1 MTTEAHGTAAGEG
14 GVRGHDPSG
23 PIPLRLLPDTAEVSA
38 QGHLHIGGCN
48 LVDLAAEF
56 GTPLFV
62 YDEAHLRARCGEAVS
77 AFDGGAAYAAKA
89 FLCAAMARLAI
100 SEGMDI
106 DVASGGELQTV
117 LRAFEGD
124 AADAAPVG
132 GVAQRIVLHG
142 NNKSAAELE
151 LARHAGIGRI
161 VVDSFDELDLL
172 DELHRADGLVP
183 RILLRVTPDVR
194 AETHEYIST
203 GQADSKFGFGI
214 RQGAA
219 AAAVERAARSE
230 AVRLVGIHC
239 HIGSQVFQVES
250 LAKALEVIAE
260 FAAPLF
266 TGSGAAAG
274 CLEELSVGG
283 GLGVAYVESEQAPTI
298 TEWGSAL
305 SSRWADLSRRHG
317 LEARLTAEPGRA
329 IAAAAAVTLYTVGS
343 IKEVPGVRTY
353 AAVDGGYGDNPRPML
368 YGSDYTAFMP
378 ARADESRPHRV
389 RLVGKHCESGD
400 VIVRSA
406 PMPSGLAAGDLVA
419 TPVTGAYGYSMGA
432 PYNRIGRPAV
442 VFVADGEPRLVI
454 RRETVDDMLALDV
467 L

>member
-1 MTTEAHGTAAGEG
+1 MTTDPHNTADAETGSLG
-14 GVRGHDPSG
+14 DDPSG
-23 PIPLRLLPDTAEVSA
+23 PIPQRLLPDTAGVSE
-38 QGHLHIGGCN
+38 QGHLHIGGCD

-62 YDEAHLRARCGEAVS
+62 YDEAHLRARCREAVE

-117 LRAFEGD
+117 LRAFDGD
-124 AADAAPVG
+124 
-132 GVAQRIVLHG
+132 VAQRVVLHG
-142 NNKSAAELE
+142 NNKSVAELAM
-151 LARHAGIGRI
+151 AREAGVGRI
-161 VVDSFDELDLL
+161 VVDSAAELDRL
-172 DELHRADGLVP
+172 DELHRADGAVP
-183 RILLRVTPDVR
+183 RVLLRVTPGVR

-214 RQGAA
+214 GAGVA
-219 AAAVERAARSE
+219 IAAVERAAEMSSIE
-230 AVRLVGIHC
+230 LVGIHC
-239 HIGSQVFQVES
+239 HIGSQVFRVES
-250 LAKALEVIAE
+250 LARALDVVAE

-266 TGSGAAAG
+266 GDAGPAAG
-274 CLEELSVGG
+274 RLEELSIGG

-298 TEWGSAL
+298 TEWGDVL
-305 SSRWADLSRRHG
+305 SNRWAALARQHG
-317 LEARLTAEPGRA
+317 FAARLVAEPGRA

-378 ARADESRPHRV
+378 ARAAERRPDRV

-406 PMPSGLAAGDLVA
+406 PMPAGLAPGDLVA

-442 VFVADGEPRLVI
+442 VFVADGDARPVI